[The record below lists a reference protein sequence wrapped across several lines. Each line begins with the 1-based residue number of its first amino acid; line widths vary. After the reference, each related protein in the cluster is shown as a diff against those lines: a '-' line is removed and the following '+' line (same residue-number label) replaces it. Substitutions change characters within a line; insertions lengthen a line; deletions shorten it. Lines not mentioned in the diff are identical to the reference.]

1 VVEGVWRLSPLGD
14 RVIQLDFFL
23 VETDSSAEAMLINDP
38 LFVGREKINY
48 RRRITKNII
57 CRSLGLPLGLFALS
71 NWDKQGASKTQCHHG
86 AVRFGRRCGGSSA
99 AEWKAAG
106 PSATSPRLRSL
117 SCLVLNHLN
126 SIPTYTN
133 NQRPKSTSNEA
144 LHRNPLTHNEIRFAQ
159 PHRSHSTRRCQSS

>member
-1 VVEGVWRLSPLGD
+1 
-14 RVIQLDFFL
+14 
-23 VETDSSAEAMLINDP
+23 M
-38 LFVGREKINY
+38 GR
-48 RRRITKNII
+48 
-57 CRSLGLPLGLFALS
+57 
-71 NWDKQGASKTQCHHG
+71 KQRASKTQCHHG
-86 AVRFGRRCGGSSA
+86 AIRFSRRCGGSST

-144 LHRNPLTHNEIRFAQ
+144 LHRNPRITIFASRNLTDHILRGAARAANN
-159 PHRSHSTRRCQSS
+159 SSCSETTTITIPLPCTSPKLLALSWHLEQADFLQARPRAEYSRLNMLLRQ